1 MAIDATGRAA
11 GRGAY
16 LCADAACWDTAARKR
31 SLEHALGTPLP
42 GAVTAALAAGP
53 VTSNTDPS
61 AGTQAPAPEQATI
74 EGGRSGQE

>member
-1 MAIDATGRAA
+1 MAIDVTGRAP

-31 SLEHALGTPLP
+31 SLEHALGSRIP
-42 GAVTAALAAGP
+42 AAIAAALAAGP
-53 VTSNTDPS
+53 LTSNTEPS
-61 AGTQAPAPEQATI
+61 AGAQAPAPEQATN